1 MVQSGS
7 LMEST
12 VMKPVA
18 LDIYP
23 NPVIDRTM
31 LRLENDRTGLMKIE
45 VINMQGAVQ
54 KQFSI
59 NKTQPGAWPTYLSL
73 GDIPRGNYILR
84 VSMNDWTETRKIV
97 RQ

>member
-1 MVQSGS
+1 
-7 LMEST
+7 MEST

-54 KQFSI
+54 KQYSI

-84 VSMNDWTETRKIV
+84 VSMNGWTETKKIV